1 MGGNFPAI
9 YDANAITAL
18 NDANGNQASMYVNY
32 VKVYQKGNGADE
44 SLTTLADGDPQ
55 PDEDSVAD
63 ITTANLLSFDGM
75 TVATDAEASIAVYNL
90 SGALVRTTVGTEMNV
105 ADLAGGVYIVKAVAG
120 NREATKK
127 IVIR

>member
-1 MGGNFPAI
+1 MI
-9 YDANAITAL
+9 
-18 NDANGNQASMYVNY
+18 
-32 VKVYQKGNGADE
+32 
-44 SLTTLADGDPQ
+44 
-55 PDEDSVAD
+55 
-63 ITTANLLSFDGM
+63 
-75 TVATDAEASIAVYNL
+75 VATDAEASIAVYNL